1 MNRERTA
8 VNSYIRKVAAV
19 LMILSLLLSGI
30 LRLPVGAVSSGD
42 GSINSI
48 IVDTQISLTAGSSRR
63 IRAWCGGKKISWKA
77 LNFSSD
83 NSYVATVSRRG
94 KIIAKHPGTTLIDIS
109 SRESSA
115 SAQITVRVGAPARR
129 ITMRSSE
136 KTLRINNYYMIHARV
151 KPRNTISKKLKYTST
166 DTNVA
171 VVNSKGKVTAV
182 GNGSCSIIIETT
194 DGSGI
199 KAEFRV
205 NVDGKADPED
215 GDNLFFKTS
224 L

>member
-1 MNRERTA
+1 MNRNKTSK
-8 VNSYIRKVAAV
+8 NSNIRKMAA
-19 LMILSLLLSGI
+19 LLIILSFMFSGI
-30 LRLPVGAVSSGD
+30 SRFPAKAVSSGD

-48 IVDTQISLTAGSSRR
+48 SVDTEMNLTAGSSKK
-63 IRAWCGGKKISWKA
+63 IKAWCSGRKISWKA
-77 LNFSSD
+77 LKFSSG
-83 NSYVATVSRRG
+83 NNYVATVNKKG
-94 KIIAKHPGTTLIDIS
+94 KINAKHPGTALIDIA
-109 SRESSA
+109 SRDSSA
-115 SAQITVRVGAPARR
+115 SAQITVQVGSPARR

-151 KPRNTISKKLKYTST
+151 KPKNTVSKKLRYTST

-194 DGSGI
+194 DGSGVR
-199 KAEFRV
+199 AEFRV
-205 NVDGKADPED
+205 NVEGAADPED

-224 L
+224 V